1 MPNTITDSQDEQS
14 LDGLFRDSDQIHI
27 PVFQREYVW
36 KRAELKDLLEDL
48 RLIREDVENIQFL
61 GALVSYE
68 RPRPRR
74 VVGRLRSIDIVDG
87 QQRLLT
93 LYIFVMAI
101 GELMLQYDVPLTAQI
116 ARDYLL
122 LPHRRGLQV
131 NTRIVP
137 SYPDRTQFTI
147 LWNRLAAQE
156 AFLKKLGDDKPS
168 LPAQTGEDKG
178 RLLSQY
184 QRILRYLQDQ
194 TKQLESPEAVEL
206 LQEILAIVTER
217 FTFVILE
224 LNDAA
229 TATKIFERLNFRGQR
244 VGIVDLARN
253 EIFSRVGEEPERA
266 MKLFQDLWIPFQD
279 GFGGRA
285 EHFFFPYCLV
295 HNSNTKK
302 SELFRELRQIW
313 TDDRGPEEI
322 IRHME
327 PYHGPFMAVDQGL
340 PFGDLDIHLF
350 LDRLKRLGR
359 PSSVYPF
366 LMMLL
371 YSYDHGETET
381 NSVVEV
387 LGLVES
393 FLVRRAIVGYEPTGL
408 HAMFKGMWQEV
419 KDDLSTA
426 AVSAAI
432 QRRRTIQWPSDAELR
447 SAIRERSVAAARICK
462 YLLVEYDRDLEGD
475 NPEGEVTIEHV
486 MPRRPQRGSKW
497 KADFTGEA
505 HRRLLDTWANLI
517 PLSKPLNDSIQR
529 AEYSEKRKRYV
540 AESMLVTPR
549 SVATRWEDWTPDVL
563 EERAGVLADWALL
576 RWPYG
581 PVGE

>member
-36 KRAELKDLLEDL
+36 KAAELKDLLEDL
-48 RLIREDVENIQFL
+48 RLIRDDIENIQFL

-68 RPRPRR
+68 RPRPHK

-93 LYIFVMAI
+93 LYMFVLAI
-101 GELMLQYDVPLTAQI
+101 AELIVQYDVPLTAQI

-137 SYPDRTQFTI
+137 SYPDRTQFAL
-147 LWNRLAAQE
+147 LWDRLSGHE

-168 LPAQTGEDKG
+168 LPAQTGPAKG
-178 RLLSQY
+178 RLMTQH
-184 QRILRYLQDQ
+184 QRIIRFLQDRIRH
-194 TKQLESPEAVEL
+194 TKSTESVEL
-206 LQEILAIVTER
+206 LQEILTIVTER

-253 EIFSRVGEEPERA
+253 EIFSRVAEEPERA
-266 MKLFQDLWIPFQD
+266 IKLFQDLWIPFLD
-279 GFGGRA
+279 NFEGRA
-285 EHFFFPYCLV
+285 EHFFFPYSLI
-295 HNSNTKK
+295 HNSNSKK
-302 SELFRELRQIW
+302 SELFRELRRIW
-313 TDDRGPEEI
+313 NGKDPKGI
-322 IRHME
+322 ISHME
-327 PYHGPFMAVDQGL
+327 PYHGPFMAVDRGL
-340 PFGDLDIHLF
+340 PFGDLDIHIH

-371 YSYDHGETET
+371 HSYAHDEIETR
-381 NSVVEV
+381 VVVDV

-408 HAMFKGMWQEV
+408 HAMFKGMWHEV
-419 KDDLSTA
+419 KGDLSITS
-426 AVSAAI
+426 VSSAI
-432 QRRRTIQWPSDAELR
+432 QKRRTIQWPSDVELR
-447 SAIRERSVAAARICK
+447 NAIRERGVAAARICR

-475 NPEGEVTIEHV
+475 NPEGDVTIEHV
-486 MPRRPQRGSKW
+486 MPRSRKPGSKW
-497 KADFTGEA
+497 AGEFTVEE
-505 HRRLLDTWANLI
+505 HRKLLDTWANLI
-517 PLSKPLNDSIQR
+517 PLSKPLNESIQR
-529 AEYSEKRKRYV
+529 GEYSDKRKRYV
-540 AESMLVTPR
+540 AESMFVTPR
-549 SVATRWEDWTPDVL
+549 WVGNRWEEWTPRVL
-563 EERAGVLADWALL
+563 EERATALADWAVK
-576 RWPYG
+576 RWPHA
-581 PVGE
+581 PSEE